1 MTNIDKPRRR
11 RGLRLSRARTAYL
24 LRVGLLVA
32 ALAFVAWVYGG
43 DVYVVLAL
51 GVCAVGLFA
60 RGIAPGLIPELV
72 WIMVRVPF
80 ALGVFIPAWRAL
92 EALFQADGEG
102 LTWAGTTVLVYG
114 LAVWT
119 LVRLPLGMRRPF
131 LKWLPDGALSPQEQ
145 AAARAGEVGT
155 TRGYRPAGTAGA
167 GVYGR
172 SAGGSAYGTTS
183 SRYGSYGASS
193 VREEPAQEAARG
205 AEKKRRGLFGRGKP
219 DEAPAMSP
227 AASTSG
233 PFTTS
238 APSTSPAS
246 RYGATS
252 SRYGTSSSRYG
263 APSGR
268 EADEDSAPSTS
279 PASRYGATSSR
290 YGTSSSRYGAPSG
303 READEDSAPSTS
315 PASRYG
321 ATSSRYGPSAGG
333 QPAQQEKKGRR
344 GLLGRGKKEEAASVS
359 PASRYGATS
368 SRYGPPAGGR
378 PAQQEKKGRRGL
390 LGRGLLGRG
399 KKEEAASVSPANR
412 YGVSGRQGPFTF
424 QEPEAAEPTAAE
436 SDQKRAGRF
445 RRGKKAKD
453 APAASEAIPLPP
465 PASGPFKTGG
475 GYQGFLAAL
484 DEMAAD
490 DDRTSTAHVN
500 PFTTGGAS
508 GFLSA
513 LDPSDED
520 SPENEELRR
529 MHEARMARLKR
540 LEEMKAK
547 IDKKFTDE

>member
-252 SRYGTSSSRYG
+252 SRYG
-263 APSGR
+263 
-268 EADEDSAPSTS
+268 
-279 PASRYGATSSR
+279 
-290 YGTSSSRYGAPSG
+290 
-303 READEDSAPSTS
+303 
-315 PASRYG
+315 
-321 ATSSRYGPSAGG
+321 PSAGG

-344 GLLGRGKKEEAASVS
+344 GLLGRGKKEEAAPVS